1 MTDTNSDSTATPNPV
16 NQLPVEPQAQSQDEV
31 KPIVEQP
38 VDPQSTGNS
47 PIPPSTKPTSASEQ
61 SASRLEEN
69 PNQGKVLTAQEV
81 HGKQGTI
88 ILALVALL
96 VLAGAAT
103 VFYLSSLGAVK
114 PETYVMEGNKKT
126 VKVKPSPSSTTS
138 VSDDSVM
145 GIKDDLNKITADD
158 FTSDFSQ
165 IEKEAQSL

>member
-1 MTDTNSDSTATPNPV
+1 MTDINTNPAPVPV
-16 NQLPVEPQAQSQDEV
+16 NQ
-31 KPIVEQP
+31 IP
-38 VDPQSTGNS
+38 VDPQPVVTS
-47 PIPPSTKPTSASEQ
+47 PIPPLAQPPSEPEQ
-61 SASRLEEN
+61 SASRLEQDRG
-69 PNQGKVLTAQEV
+69 QGKVLTAEEV
-81 HGKQGTI
+81 HGKPGTV
-88 ILALVALL
+88 ILALVALV

-103 VFYLSSLGAVK
+103 VFYLNSLGAAK

-126 VKVKPSPSSTTS
+126 VKVKPSPSSATS